1 MGGTLVRQLQDDI
14 FGQQDPEQEAV
25 DMKAHPIAY
34 HAGSFLPFL
43 ISMMGGGQVTKLGR
57 EAAAATKA
65 LRAGGTATDRGL
77 EALARMK
84 PGSGAARLEG
94 CALAVE
100 RIREQLALLSSPDG
114 AWTLAG
120 MADVVSSVEWAR
132 AGGPDECP
140 HGYAAGIPCPRCA
153 GGGGS

>member
-1 MGGTLVRQLQDDI
+1 M
-14 FGQQDPEQEAV
+14 A
-25 DMKAHPIAY
+25 
-34 HAGSFLPFL
+34 
-43 ISMMGGGQVTKLGR
+43 R
-57 EAAAATKA
+57 EGAA
-65 LRAGGTATDRGL
+65 
-77 EALARMK
+77 
-84 PGSGAARLEG
+84 PGSGVAPALDDAVLSRLSSYWDHLRLLRLAVLRWRQVAGEVVAGVGAGTVEPARGAARLEG